1 MTAAET
7 KLQLLQLIIESNDQR
22 LIDHLSAIVKSFNK
36 AKQADWAEDLPKYV
50 IDEIVTS
57 LNEPD
62 SEETSTRNEEMLK
75 DALNDFP
82 TLHI

>member
-7 KLQLLQLIIESNDQR
+7 KLQLLQLILESNDQG
-22 LIDHLSAIVKSFNK
+22 LIEHLSAIVESFNK
-36 AKQADWAEDLPKYV
+36 AKKADWAGDLPEYV
-50 IDEIVTS
+50 IDDIISS

-62 SEETSTRNEEMLK
+62 SEENSTRNEDMLK

-82 TLHI
+82 TLRS

>member
-36 AKQADWAEDLPKYV
+36 AKKGDWADDLPQYV

-62 SEETSTRNEEMLK
+62 SEENSTRNEDMLE